1 MIDDLTALRLQLEW
15 GADEAI
21 ADVASDRFQVAPRA
35 PAELEL
41 RAAAEPGPRTMTQ
54 PDLRATA
61 RRPAPPP
68 PRPAPALGIPARA
81 RALADAA
88 ADLATLRATFE
99 NFDGCPLRDTAG
111 AFVFA
116 SGPET
121 ARLLIV
127 AEAPDVADDASGEP
141 LSGEAGRFLD
151 RMLAAAGIERAA
163 CRVVTLVPWRP
174 PGGRPPNAGEIA
186 ACTPFLERHLAL
198 LQFDH
203 AILLGACVARV
214 LVGAAGTIRQLRGS
228 WHELA
233 VGGRTSVA
241 QALVMVPPAQIM
253 TDSKSKKNSW
263 ADLLMLR
270 ERTDKISSR

>member
-1 MIDDLTALRLQLEW
+1 MIDDLSALRWQIEW

-21 ADVASDRFQVAPRA
+21 ADVAADRFQPAPRA
-35 PAELEL
+35 PE
-41 RAAAEPGPRTMTQ
+41 
-54 PDLRATA
+54 
-61 RRPAPPP
+61 RRKPPP
-68 PRPAPALGIPARA
+68 PTPSTAVTPALGIPARA
-81 RALADAA
+81 REIAAAA
-88 ADLATLRATFE
+88 ADLATLRAVFE
-99 NFDGCPLRDTAG
+99 GFDACALRDTAG

-116 SGPET
+116 SGPEA

-141 LSGEAGRFLD
+141 LSGEAGRYLD

-174 PGGRPPNAGEIA
+174 PGGRPPNAGELA
-186 ACTPFLERHLAL
+186 CCTPFLERHLAL
-198 LQFDH
+198 LPFDH
-203 AILLGACVARV
+203 AVLLGACVARV
-214 LVGAAGTIRQLRGS
+214 LLGATGTIRQLRGS

-233 VGGRTSVA
+233 VAGRTPTA

-270 ERTDKISSR
+270 EKTDKISSPVHPRSSLK